1 MNLAQAFVDS
11 AAKHADRIALRTASG
26 ATTTYAELD
35 NLTARAAGLLAEA
48 GVGVGDRVGLMLP
61 NVPEFAVVYY
71 GVLRAGAIVVPM
83 NPLLK
88 GREVAHYLDDSG
100 ANLIFTGAMSAD
112 EVHAGAP
119 EGCTVIVVDETF
131 APRLAAATPVTEV
144 PERGSDDTA
153 VILYTSGTTGLPKG
167 AELTHKNLL
176 SNAGLMRTDL
186 ISMDKDDVVF
196 GGLPLFHV
204 FGQTCSLNAALLC
217 GASIVL
223 LPRFDAATAQA
234 LILDN
239 NITVVEAVP
248 TMYSAL
254 AEGSPIEAP
263 HLRVAVSG
271 GAALPVEVL
280 ARFEERWGC
289 TVLEGYGL
297 SETSPAASFNHMGRP
312 RKVGSVGEPV
322 SGVEITVFDEDGKEL
337 PIGEVGEIAIRGD
350 NVMKGYWNAPEATAK
365 ALRPD
370 GWFLTGDMGRKDED
384 GFVFIVDRKKDL
396 IIRGGYNVYPREI
409 EEVFYEHPDVLE
421 VAVIGIAHTT
431 HGEEVGAAV
440 VVRAGSTVTADDLR
454 TYLRERVAAYKYPRV
469 VWLLDELP
477 KGPTG
482 KILKR
487 MISAPEKS

>member
-217 GASIVL
+217 GASIVML
-223 LPRFDAATAQA
+223 ARFDAATAQA
-234 LILDN
+234 LILDHG
-239 NITVVEAVP
+239 ITVVEA
-248 TMYSAL
+248 
-254 AEGSPIEAP
+254 
-263 HLRVAVSG
+263 
-271 GAALPVEVL
+271 
-280 ARFEERWGC
+280 
-289 TVLEGYGL
+289 
-297 SETSPAASFNHMGRP
+297 
-312 RKVGSVGEPV
+312 
-322 SGVEITVFDEDGKEL
+322 
-337 PIGEVGEIAIRGD
+337 
-350 NVMKGYWNAPEATAK
+350 
-365 ALRPD
+365 
-370 GWFLTGDMGRKDED
+370 
-384 GFVFIVDRKKDL
+384 
-396 IIRGGYNVYPREI
+396 
-409 EEVFYEHPDVLE
+409 
-421 VAVIGIAHTT
+421 
-431 HGEEVGAAV
+431 
-440 VVRAGSTVTADDLR
+440 
-454 TYLRERVAAYKYPRV
+454 
-469 VWLLDELP
+469 
-477 KGPTG
+477 
-482 KILKR
+482 
-487 MISAPEKS
+487 